1 WSRYY
6 QDIEGATQAM
16 MVQGY
21 NIKGKA
27 QKDFKPNQFISREEF
42 GVMYGTFS
50 GKRGRAEALKKDEL
64 EKLLTYNPVTT
75 SYGDRSYQDVGDVD
89 DWARKWVAV
98 AHQAG
103 VFEQA

>member
-1 WSRYY
+1 NDPVTRADFTLWMSRIRQVPQLSPPLQTYVDVDPWSRYY

-64 EKLLTYNPVTT
+64 EK
-75 SYGDRSYQDVGDVD
+75 
-89 DWARKWVAV
+89 
-98 AHQAG
+98 
-103 VFEQA
+103 